1 MWKGVG
7 FFVLLFFLLGVC
19 PLEARAEG
27 NEVKEVFMDGFYGAL
42 AGTLVGA
49 AFLAFTS
56 HPEDHLENLAI
67 GAGVGALVGTAYGI
81 AKASSAFA
89 EIDHGKLTFHVP
101 TIKLDLSAK
110 NSRALWSTGLFRYNF

>member
-1 MWKGVG
+1 MRKGMG
-7 FFVLLFFLLGVC
+7 FLVLLFFLLEVY
-19 PLEARAEG
+19 PSNARAEG
-27 NEVKEVFMDGFYGAL
+27 NEVKEVFVDGFYGAL

-67 GAGVGALVGTAYGI
+67 GAGVGALVGTVYGI

-89 EIDHGKLTFHVP
+89 EIDHGRLVFHVP
-101 TIKLDLSAK
+101 TIKVDLSAK
-110 NSRALWSTGLFRYNF
+110 KSRTLWSTDLFRYNF